1 MRYVLVLAILCTIG
15 VSNGAQTFAASRAVA
30 WVGKTSAKLNHSQK
44 KVAKIFAQIAAL
56 ALACTGL
63 SCETPQPPAVTDSAA
78 SARVSQADTETEIRV
93 DRVSRVGDMPLTDM
107 PPAIYTLNNWYVD
120 KDLRTVLGSNNIGVA
135 MMLIGNGSYLI
146 SALDHDHSM
155 IVIEHDNSVK
165 VILTFDD
172 GPDTR
177 RGELNGTRHVLNVLG
192 EQDINAVFFIQSHAR
207 SNSNNYFRGM
217 EKIMGIPLVE
227 RMHDEGHIVAART
240 GLDGKKAHAWANR
253 HPRREAL
260 GELGKDLDRSKE
272 YIHAR
277 TGAYPRYVRPPFGEY
292 NSAVLKR
299 YASRDVN
306 MILWDIDTRDTTRGY
321 DSSEIKKHLQ
331 NRVGEFVTRGSRSL
345 IILFHDHDIDYDTYN
360 ADNLYSYITV
370 IEDAIDA
377 HSFEAVLNL
386 SREEMDAILADY

>member
-44 KVAKIFAQIAAL
+44 KIVKVFVQTAAL
-56 ALACTGL
+56 VLACNSVV
-63 SCETPQPPAVTDSAA
+63 SCGTPQPPAVTDSAA

-93 DRVSRVGDMPLTDM
+93 DRVSRVGDMSLTDM
-107 PPAIYTLNNWYVD
+107 PKAIYTLNNWHVD
-120 KDLRTVLGSNNIGVA
+120 KDLRTVLGSNNIGLA
-135 MMLIGNGSYLI
+135 MMLIGNESYLI
-146 SALDHDHSM
+146 SALDHDHST
-155 IVIEHDNSVK
+155 IVIEYDNSVK

-177 RGELNGTRHVLNVLG
+177 GGAVNGTRHVLNLL
-192 EQDINAVFFIQSHAR
+192 EDQDINAVFFIQSHAR
-207 SNSNNYFRGM
+207 SDSNNYFRGM
-217 EKIMGIPLVE
+217 EKSVGIPLVE
-227 RMHDEGHIVAART
+227 RMHDEGHIVAVHT
-240 GLDGKKAHAWANR
+240 GMDGKKAHAWANR

-292 NSAVLKR
+292 NSAVRAR
-299 YASRDVN
+299 YASRDLN
-306 MILWDIDTRDTTRGY
+306 MILWDIDSRDTTPGY
-321 DSSEIKKHLQ
+321 DSPEIKKHLQ

-345 IILFHDHDIDYDTYN
+345 IILLHDIDYDTYS
-360 ADNLYSYITV
+360 ADNLHFYITV
-370 IEDAIDA
+370 IEGAIDTHGFA
-377 HSFEAVLNL
+377 AVLNL
-386 SREEMDAILADY
+386 SREEIDAILADY